1 MDQFELVKHA
11 DSDYL
16 AARLLNF
23 SGYPMYKLAAY
34 HTIQALEKYM
44 KAFLFQE
51 KNVFPSTHNLN
62 KLVELCAS
70 KKSFFGQEKTKDLI
84 NLFNVNEQVSRY
96 GSFANFDPNAKK
108 EEGKFE
114 TKAPFTWSDTFIKDI
129 DMLVYNI
136 RGMINF
142 HGNEISDNLLAILQD
157 NKESRFVSEWRLG
170 PIPIKYLLSAHNDY
184 FIIENAD

>member
-51 KNVFPSTHNLN
+51 KVAFPQTHNLN

-70 KKSFFGQEKTKDLI
+70 KNSFFQEKKTIELI
-84 NLFNVNEQVSRY
+84 NFFNTNEQVSRY

-114 TKAPFTWSDTFIKDI
+114 TKAPFSWSDTYIKKV
-129 DMLVYNI
+129 DMLVFEI
-136 RGMINF
+136 RGLVDFNENDIN
-142 HGNEISDNLLAILQD
+142 DNLLAILKD
-157 NKESRFVSEWRLG
+157 NTENRFVSGWHLK
-170 PIPIKYLLSAHNDY
+170 PISVKDLLSSHNDY
-184 FIIENAD
+184 FKKG